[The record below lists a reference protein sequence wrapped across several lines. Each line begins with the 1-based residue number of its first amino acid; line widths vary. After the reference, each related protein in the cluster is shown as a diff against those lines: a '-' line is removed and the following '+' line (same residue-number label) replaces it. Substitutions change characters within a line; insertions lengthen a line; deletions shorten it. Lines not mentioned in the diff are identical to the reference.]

1 MTQRN
6 FHIISLAAV
15 ASLLYIILIFGM
27 LTTLIALC
35 CAFILADRLD
45 TKLLRPRLKKHS
57 TAVSTVLVGLLPF
70 LLLAL
75 IGVGTSNF
83 LAGLED
89 EFKGLSLK
97 LVDTLATWRKLLPES
112 WAAKLPDDAGVKT
125 ILLDSLKSRAGYIAA
140 VGKSWV
146 FGAIQVIVGT
156 VIGVL
161 LYKDTQT
168 AKKEGG
174 LFSREITTRARA
186 FIINFRN
193 IITAQFFIAVC
204 NTAFTALYL
213 FIILPLF
220 DVQMPY
226 ATALTILTFV
236 VSMLPVVGNLVCNT
250 VLALVSLSVGPGL
263 AIASFVF
270 LVVVHKVEYF
280 INAWAV
286 GGKTDISVWEILIA
300 IFMGEAIFGVAGL
313 VAAPLYYA
321 YLKQELKQLGFS

>member
-6 FHIISLAAV
+6 FHLISLAAV
-15 ASLLYIILIFGM
+15 VCLLYIILSFGM
-27 LTTLIALC
+27 LVTLISLC
-35 CAFILADRLD
+35 CAFLLAEWLD
-45 TKLLRPRLKKHS
+45 SCLSRANLKNHS
-57 TAVSTVLVGLLPF
+57 TSVSAVLVGIVPF
-70 LLLAL
+70 LLLVLA
-75 IGVGTSNF
+75 GFGASNY
-83 LAGLED
+83 LGGLED
-89 EFKGLSLK
+89 EFKGLSVK
-97 LVDTLATWRKLLPES
+97 LVDTMATWRKLLPES
-112 WAAKLPDDAGVKT
+112 WAAKLPDAAGVTT
-125 ILLDSLKSRAGYIAA
+125 IVLDALKSRAGAIAA
-140 VGKSWV
+140 VGKTWV
-146 FGAIQVIVGT
+146 FGAVQVIVGT

-168 AKKEGG
+168 TRVNG
-174 LFSREITTRARA
+174 LFSTEIHSRARA
-186 FIINFRN
+186 FITNFRN
-193 IITAQFFIAVC
+193 IITAQFFIALC

-236 VSMLPVVGNLVCNT
+236 ASMLPVVGNLLCNT

-263 AIASFVF
+263 AVASFVF
-270 LVVVHKVEYF
+270 LVLVHKVEYF

-286 GGKTDISVWEILIA
+286 GGKTSISVWEILIA

-321 YLKQELKQLGFS
+321 YLKQELKQLGLS